1 MKTNIKIL
9 LVSCVIATFTTISI
23 SMAQDKNNLDVTLAN
38 IILTAKADGESGEGR
53 GPMCYDSKWRAGC
66 KLETGFCSTAAV
78 ADCSN

>member
-1 MKTNIKIL
+1 MKIKIKIL
-9 LVSCVIATFTTISI
+9 LASCMIATVAITGIN
-23 SMAQDKNNLDVTLAN
+23 MAHNNTNMVVTLED
-38 IILTAKADGESGEGR
+38 IIVKAKADGESGEGR